1 MTAEPVCYTP
11 SSICAALQLGTVE
24 LVCNVCGN
32 IHCLTYHPTY
42 AYYYAHYLE
51 RLDRCA
57 DAILAAGAKA
67 ASRIVD
73 LRRLRQ
79 AARLCRN
86 ACALASRMVVTA
98 DRPHRDLSCFADYV
112 YDATAPNIDS
122 RHPHPL
128 LSASLIADL
137 PIHWTLALP
146 KRDAES
152 AVALMILYRML
163 HSWSW
168 REAEYNASV
177 VKMSQPVGSMR
188 LWSREARLCRAISHA
203 SATAL
208 AFIEEASKC
217 RTVVDRLCIDAGL
230 DAPYIQADGMPI
242 LLMRKIL
249 I

>member
-1 MTAEPVCYTP
+1 MTAELVRYTP
-11 SSICAALQLGTVE
+11 SSICAALQLGAVE
-24 LVCNVCGN
+24 IVCNVCGN
-32 IHCLTYHPTY
+32 VHWLTYHQTY
-42 AYYYAHYLE
+42 AYCLE
-51 RLDRCA
+51 RLDRCV
-57 DAILAAGAKA
+57 DARLAAGAKS
-67 ASRIVD
+67 ASRIVN

-86 ACALASRMVVTA
+86 ACALSSRMVLTVG
-98 DRPHRDLSCFADYV
+98 RSYRDLSCFADYV

-146 KRDAES
+146 KWDAES
-152 AVALMILYRML
+152 AVALMVLYRML

-168 REAEYNASV
+168 REAEYNASAI
-177 VKMSQPVGSMR
+177 KISQPVGSMR
-188 LWSREARLCRAISHA
+188 FWSREARLRRAISHA

-230 DAPYIQADGMPI
+230 AAPYIQADGMPI
-242 LLMRKIL
+242 LLTRKVL